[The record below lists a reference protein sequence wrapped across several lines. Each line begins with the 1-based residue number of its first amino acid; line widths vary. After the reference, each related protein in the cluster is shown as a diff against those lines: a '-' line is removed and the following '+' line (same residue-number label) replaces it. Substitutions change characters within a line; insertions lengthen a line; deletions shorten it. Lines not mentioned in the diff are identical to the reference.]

1 MTIAFF
7 SNFLNHHQV
16 HVADELYQ
24 LTNGKYIFV
33 EVMEMPEWLKKSG
46 YTDLSTRP
54 YVLQGWRNNVSRQQA
69 LKLALEADVAL
80 FSGAEVFEYE
90 KYRVLKTNKLT
101 FDVSERWLKRG
112 IFNLLSPRIF
122 RQFATYHLYGWKH
135 KPIYKLCSSAFA
147 SSDQG
152 RLLTY
157 LDKCYKWGY
166 FTKVDSGFDVET
178 SIMDASTSEIT
189 PLMWCSRFLTLK
201 HPELP
206 VQLAHSLKAL
216 GYKFR
221 IDMYGSGDL
230 LDKMKNLSVELD
242 VTDVVSFRGNV
253 PNEQILSE
261 MRNHEIFLFTSDR
274 NEGWGAVANESM
286 SNGCV
291 LVGSNEIGSIPFLV
305 KDGMTGLIFES
316 ENLDSLVM
324 KLKCLLDNPEL
335 RLEIRRNAVKHM
347 KTIWSPKVAAQNLLT
362 LIDDLQNGRDTSIK
376 EGPCSKAY

>member
-24 LTNGKYIFV
+24 LSNGKYIFV

-54 YVLQGWRNNVSRQQA
+54 YVLHGWRNDASRQQA
-69 LKLALEADVAL
+69 LKLALAADVAL
-80 FSGAEVFEYE
+80 FSGVEVFEYE

-122 RQFATYHLYGWKH
+122 RQFATYHLYRWKH

-147 SSDQG
+147 SSDQR

-166 FTKVDSGFDVET
+166 FTKVDSSFDVET
-178 SIMDASTSEIT
+178 SIKDASTSEIT

-206 VQLAHSLKAL
+206 VQLAYSLKAL

-221 IDMYGSGDL
+221 IDMFGSGDL

-242 VTDVVSFRGNV
+242 VTDVVSFRGNI
-253 PNEQILSE
+253 PNDQILSE

-286 SNGCV
+286 SNGCA

-335 RLEIRRNAVKHM
+335 CLEIRRNAVKHM
-347 KTIWSPKVAAQNLLT
+347 KTIWSPKEAAKNLLT

>member
-1 MTIAFF
+1 MTIVFF

-33 EVMEMPEWLKKSG
+33 EVMEMPEWLKNSG

-101 FDVSERWLKRG
+101 FDVSERWLREES
-112 IFNLLSPRIF
+112 L
-122 RQFATYHLYGWKH
+122 TYYLHVF
-135 KPIYKLCSSAFA
+135 SA
-147 SSDQG
+147 SSRHITYMDG
-152 RLLTY
+152 NINLFTSCVPVRLHHLIKEDCLRT
-157 LDKCYKWGY
+157 LINVINGGILPKWI
-166 FTKVDSGFDVET
+166 V
-178 SIMDASTSEIT
+178 A
-189 PLMWCSRFLTLK
+189 LTLK

-206 VQLAHSLKAL
+206 VQLAHYLKAL

-221 IDMYGSGDL
+221 IDMFGSGDI

-242 VTDVVSFRGNV
+242 VTDVVFFRGNV

-261 MRNHEIFLFTSDR
+261 MRNHEIFLFTSDC

-305 KDGMTGLIFES
+305 RDGITGLIFES